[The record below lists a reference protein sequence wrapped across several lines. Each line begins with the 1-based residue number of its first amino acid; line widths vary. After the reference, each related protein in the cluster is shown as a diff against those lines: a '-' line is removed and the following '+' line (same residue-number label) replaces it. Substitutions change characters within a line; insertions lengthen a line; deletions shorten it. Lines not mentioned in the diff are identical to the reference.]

1 MRVTK
6 ILLAGLFLL
15 TLATSCNKYNKIFK
29 SKDYDY
35 KLKMADELFEKKK
48 YKVAQ
53 ELYVELFPILK
64 GTNKFE
70 DVYYKDAM
78 CYYYMKDYFQAQSLF
93 KGFLEVFP
101 NSTKAEET
109 DYLHAYCFYKQSP
122 KLELEQVNTTK
133 AIGMMQ
139 TFINTHPGSAR
150 IKEATE
156 IIDICRAKLEQK
168 EARSA
173 ELYYNLGQHR
183 AAAIAYGNLINNY
196 PESKKGDE
204 YKLKTIK
211 AWYKFA
217 KLSFIEKQIERYE
230 KVISEYQ
237 DFADRYPD
245 SKLLKEAENYNNL
258 SQNNIK
264 AIKNEQNTSSAKF

>member
-6 ILLAGLFLL
+6 IVLAALLLL
-15 TLATSCNKYNKIFK
+15 TIATSCNKYNKIYK
-29 SKDYDY
+29 SKDYEY
-35 KLKMADELFEKKK
+35 KLKMADELFAKKK

-53 ELYVELFPILK
+53 QLYEELFPVFK
-64 GTNKFE
+64 GTAKFE
-70 DVYYKDAM
+70 ELYYKDAY
-78 CYYYMKDYFQAQSLF
+78 CFYYMKDYMQAQALF

-101 NSTKAEET
+101 NSPKAEEV

-168 EARSA
+168 EYRSA

-183 AAAIAYGNLINNY
+183 AAAIAFTNLINNY
-196 PESKKGDE
+196 PESVKGDE
-204 YKLKTIK
+204 YKLKIVK
-211 AWYKFA
+211 AYYKFA
-217 KLSFIEKQIERYE
+217 KLSFVDKQIERFE

-237 DFADRYPD
+237 DFADRYPE
-245 SKLLKEAENYNNL
+245 SKLLKEAESYSNL

-264 AIKNEQNTSSAKF
+264 AIKYEQTTSSVNR